1 MLTISR
7 DKVIDIL
14 KGGVEPAAYC
24 DSGDKVIFA
33 TRDCYDDD
41 LITEETPNGVKE
53 GGMANPATGPLYVN
67 GAMPG
72 DVLKVEILEIWLRGD
87 GVMRTSPTAGAFH
100 HLYKERTAR
109 RFHLGKNEETGR
121 EGFWFDDRLWLDC
134 DAMIGVIGTAPEGE
148 EGVPTDTPG
157 AHGGNMDCNRIT
169 AGSTLYLPVHV
180 PGALLALGDLH
191 ARMGDGEVMICG
203 LETAGL
209 VTVQVTVLEA
219 DEDERVSMMKGALPL
234 LLGADRTRGDEQDS
248 KGREQDSRGGEQDS
262 DIGDKE
268 GRSKE
273 KGRELMTIQSAPTMD
288 EAALLAAQRMRQ
300 LVAGLTGLNDVDSGM
315 LMSLVSD
322 LAVCQIVDPLQTVR
336 CAFPMGVLKQY
347 GVSLP

>member
-7 DKVIDIL
+7 DQVVDVL
-14 KGGVEPAAYC
+14 KGGAEPAVC
-24 DSGDKVIFA
+24 CESGEQVIFA

-41 LITEETPNGVKE
+41 TITEETPNGVKRD
-53 GGMANPATGPLYVN
+53 GMANPATGPLYVK
-67 GAMPG
+67 GAVPG

-109 RFHLGKNEETGR
+109 RFYLGKDEETGK

-134 DAMIGVIGTAPEGE
+134 DPMIGVIGTAPKGE

-157 AHGGNMDCNRIT
+157 AHGGNMDCNKIT
-169 AGSTLYLPVHV
+169 AGSTLYLPVNV
-180 PGALLALGDLH
+180 PGALLAMGDLH

-209 VTVQVTVLEA
+209 VTVRVTVLK
-219 DEDERVSMMKGALPL
+219 DDGDERVRQMKDALPL
-234 LLGADRTRGDEQDS
+234 LLGADRTEDED
-248 KGREQDSRGGEQDS
+248 G
-262 DIGDKE
+262 
-268 GRSKE
+268 KE
-273 KGRELMTIQSAPTMD
+273 KDGKEKDGKEKGGRELMTIQSAPTLD
-288 EAALLAAQRMRQ
+288 EAALLAARRMQQ

-322 LAVCQIVDPLQTVR
+322 LTICQIVDPLLTVR
-336 CAFPMGVLKQY
+336 CALPMEVLERY